1 MDPLQDKL
9 KSAEKKSTAA
19 SVLSETLLQQ
29 VSDVRRHCSEVLQE
43 QTHLL
48 PAMLETQSAE
58 INTNVSASIAAL
70 QQLLESQRTQLQG
83 TQDELVQSF

>member
-1 MDPLQDKL
+1 
-9 KSAEKKSTAA
+9 
-19 SVLSETLLQQ
+19 
-29 VSDVRRHCSEVLQE
+29 LQE